1 MLIIHSSYY
10 GYGHIV
16 YHLFRAMNKSATL
29 IAGGALVGSV
39 LTATG
44 FILGQEQARLFEE
57 PREVPTVNN
66 RLFK

>member
-1 MLIIHSSYY
+1 MY
-10 GYGHIV
+10 
-16 YHLFRAMNKSATL
+16 KSVRL

-44 FILGQEQARLFEE
+44 FILTQEQARLNKEAS
-57 PREVPTVNN
+57 TDNH